1 MQMKLKQ
8 RKNKNYLRKKINYN
22 IYTVGISF
30 NTTKEIPLSV
40 KIFTFH
46 PRHSKHF
53 ITLRPPALP
62 WEKDT
67 AFLLTWHH
75 R

>member
-8 RKNKNYLRKKINYN
+8 RKNKNYLGQKINYI
-22 IYTVGISF
+22 IYTVDISF
-30 NTTKEIPLSV
+30 NTTKEVPLRV
-40 KIFTFH
+40 KIFAFH
-46 PRHSKHF
+46 PRHSKHS
-53 ITLRPPALP
+53 ITLRPPAPP